1 MADII
6 FHKSLRRSTEEVS
19 KIPTKAKEH
28 RRRRTALK
36 SVTEEVFDENAISVL
51 PKRGP
56 GDRFRRRLS
65 TQGSVSEHDQQAPLS
80 KENQKSPVKKDK
92 AMSFLKKIPG
102 QLCCNTVTTDP

>member
-1 MADII
+1 MGIRRLDFNGEGRPFKMADII
-6 FHKSLRRSTEEVS
+6 SHKSLRRSTGEVS
-19 KIPTKAKEH
+19 KIPTKEH
-28 RRRRTALK
+28 RRLRTALK

-92 AMSFLKKIPG
+92 ALSFLK
-102 QLCCNTVTTDP
+102 